1 MATHIKGLIESFL
14 KKKKEDYGDQE
25 KIDEILTRALDKETK
40 KHIRPKNVH
49 KGQLILHSDSSSF
62 TYTFNLKKEEI
73 LKELQK
79 EFPKIKKIKVEI
91 G

>member
-1 MATHIKGLIESFL
+1 MATHIKGLIEGFL
-14 KKKKEDYGDQE
+14 KKKKEDCGDQE
-25 KIDEILTRALDKETK
+25 KINEILARVLDKETK
-40 KHIRPKNVH
+40 KHISPKNVH
-49 KGQLILHSDSSSF
+49 KGQLLLRSDSSSF